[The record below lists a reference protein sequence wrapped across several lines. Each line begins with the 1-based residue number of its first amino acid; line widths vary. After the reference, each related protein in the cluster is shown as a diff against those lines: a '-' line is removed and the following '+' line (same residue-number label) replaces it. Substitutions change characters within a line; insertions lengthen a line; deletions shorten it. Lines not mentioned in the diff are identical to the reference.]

1 MGFLGGLLGGGG
13 AGGIMNM
20 VGGILGG
27 FGKTQGAGNILQTI
41 GGALG
46 GGGGE
51 GGGGGDI
58 FGMITNLLQGILG
71 KDQAAM
77 TPAGQPSQL
86 GLGG

>member
-13 AGGIMNM
+13 GAGGILNM

-27 FGKTQGAGNILQTI
+27 LGKSQGAGGILQAI

-46 GGGGE
+46 NGGN
-51 GGGGGDI
+51 GGGDL
-58 FGMITNLLQGILG
+58 FGMISNLLQGILG
-71 KDQAAM
+71 RDQAAM